1 MRMAPRC
8 ICRKVGKLFP
18 GEPVELGHVPQRD
31 APAGELDDAGVL
43 PLLEHPGDHLAGRGD
58 AVGDALVGGDH
69 GRRALLGIL
78 EQKMHRKT
86 LREILEQEIL
96 HVEKNAIEQSEDR
109 AKDGVLNA
117 QIGVQHGLEIGE
129 RHDDGANVHLR
140 FQLIVVENLRRWVA
154 AGVNDVLA
162 PTEMV
167 TWCADAETREIRA
180 RPERKAIIP
189 MPVRPRSEIFS
200 PAYQSL
206 MVEWV
211 RRESATAGEM
221 CSRKGSI
228 PSRD

>member
-1 MRMAPRC
+1 MAPRC

-43 PLLEHPGDHLAGRGD
+43 PMLEHPGDHLAGRGD

-96 HVEKNAIEQSEDR
+96 HVEKNGIEQSEDR

-154 AGVNDVLA
+154 ADVNDVLA
-162 PTEMV
+162 T
-167 TWCADAETREIRA
+167 ADGDGYLMRGRGNQGDPRTPRKKSNHSDARASEVGNFLSRIPVLDGGMGAERVRDG
-180 RPERKAIIP
+180 RRNVLPEGKH
-189 MPVRPRSEIFS
+189 S
-200 PAYQSL
+200 
-206 MVEWV
+206 
-211 RRESATAGEM
+211 
-221 CSRKGSI
+221 K
-228 PSRD
+228 